1 MKNLSNKIKILGL
14 FVAMSLLLCS
24 CKNNNVKEEN
34 NINMVKLNAIKVN
47 CYDFNNSPINLD
59 NGDYKVLDIR
69 ESIGGNNIRVYY
81 NVTLVLEDING
92 GRYYYDYAVNDGK
105 NSDYINIAKFV
116 SGDLVNYKNGKFY
129 NKVAI
134 LYD

>member
-1 MKNLSNKIKILGL
+1 M
-14 FVAMSLLLCS
+14 
-24 CKNNNVKEEN
+24 
-34 NINMVKLNAIKVN
+34 
-47 CYDFNNSPINLD
+47 D

-92 GRYYYDYAVNDGK
+92 GRYYYDCTINDSK

-116 SGDLVNYKNGKFY
+116 SGDLVSYKNGKFY
-129 NKVAI
+129 NKVAV
-134 LYD
+134 LYE

>member
-1 MKNLSNKIKILGL
+1 MKNLGKKFKVLSL

-24 CKNNNVKEEN
+24 CKNNNVQEEN
-34 NINMVKLNAIKVN
+34 NNIVKLNAIKVN
-47 CYDFNNSPINLD
+47 CYDSNNSPINLD

-116 SGDLVNYKNGKFY
+116 SGDLVTYKNGKFY
-129 NKVAI
+129 NKVAV
-134 LYD
+134 LYE

>member
-1 MKNLSNKIKILGL
+1 MKNLSKKIKVLGL

-24 CKNNNVKEEN
+24 CNQ
-34 NINMVKLNAIKVN
+34 LNAIIVN
-47 CYDFNNSPINLD
+47 CYDSNNSPINLD

-92 GRYYYDYAVNDGK
+92 GRYYYAYAVNDGK

-116 SGDLVNYKNGKFY
+116 SGDLVTYKNGKFY
-129 NKVAI
+129 NKVAV
-134 LYD
+134 LYE